1 MTKRHLTKQQ
11 RRRIEQNQAK
21 TGSQTDARQEADEQI
36 SSTTLGP
43 EKNGRVIARYSHQV
57 DIEPEQPTTNQAD
70 YQICHD
76 IHRCH
81 LRANLPSIVTGDQVT
96 WRQGETRG
104 VVIARHSRSS
114 ELCRPDNRGK
124 LRPVAAN
131 IDRIAI
137 VIAPYPEPH
146 ANLIDR
152 YLVAAEYQAI
162 QPMLI
167 LNKAD
172 LIDDSN
178 RLFLDQLLDGY
189 TKLGYH
195 CQKVSAHTSEG
206 MDSLADY
213 LKTLTSIFVGQS
225 GVGKSSLLN
234 TLSPEI
240 HLAVG
245 ALSAAKAKGTHTT
258 TTSRLFHLPN
268 GGDVIDSP
276 GIREFGLWHLE
287 PESIAQG
294 FVEFR
299 PFLGS
304 CKFRDCKHKQEPGC
318 ILRQAVDDGTIGQER
333 FDSYWH
339 ILHSLEQDQ

>member
-11 RRRIEQNQAK
+11 RRRIELNQAK
-21 TGSQTDARQEADEQI
+21 AGWQINTPQEAGGNL
-36 SSTTLGP
+36 SSTALGP
-43 EKNGRVIARYSHQV
+43 EQSGRVITRYGTQV
-57 DIEPEQPTTNQAD
+57 DVESDQQTDNQA
-70 YQICHD
+70 YKHIR
-76 IHRCH
+76 RCH
-81 LRANLPSIVTGDQVT
+81 LRANLPTIITGDHVT
-96 WRQGETRG
+96 WQDGDTRG
-104 VVIARHSRSS
+104 VVIARHKRSS
-114 ELCRPDNRGK
+114 ELCRPDKRGK
-124 LRPVAAN
+124 LRPVASN

-152 YLVAAEYQAI
+152 YLVAAEHQGI

-167 LNKAD
+167 LNKAE
-172 LIDDSN
+172 LIDESN
-178 RLFLDQLLDGY
+178 RLFLEALFDSY
-189 TKLGYH
+189 AKLGYD
-195 CQKVSAHTSEG
+195 CLQVSAHTNEG
-206 MDSLADY
+206 MDSLAGY
-213 LKTLTSIFVGQS
+213 IKTLTSVFVGQS

-240 HLAVG
+240 NIAVG
-245 ALSAAKAKGTHTT
+245 ALSILKAKGTHTT
-258 TTSRLFHLPN
+258 TTSRLFHLPS

-294 FVEFR
+294 FIEFR
-299 PFLGS
+299 SFLGH
-304 CKFRDCKHKQEPGC
+304 CKFRDCKHSQEPEC
-318 ILRQAVDDGTIGQER
+318 ALREAVEDGAIGEER